1 MVRRFCV
8 HVLSISFI
16 PRFEPVAG
24 RGTLDSKAFHDFLR
38 CQLVAADLVANLLY
52 QRLTGTAAEV
62 MVILAGTTRSS
73 GANMHLLR
81 REWIIDIKAAP
92 ESRQTDML
100 MQLVESIDHGRLEV
114 LLANASITV

>member
-1 MVRRFCV
+1 
-8 HVLSISFI
+8 
-16 PRFEPVAG
+16 
-24 RGTLDSKAFHDFLR
+24 
-38 CQLVAADLVANLLY
+38 
-52 QRLTGTAAEV
+52 
-62 MVILAGTTRSS
+62 
-73 GANMHLLR
+73 MHLLR